1 MRQAPL
7 RPRWELSLAQPS
19 HFQAAARPDLRDRIA
34 PGNPDAS
41 MLLARMASRHP
52 VLQMPPLGSRI
63 VDAEAVALLRRWIAE
78 DTASPRTRAPPRAD
92 QPEAS

>member
-1 MRQAPL
+1 MPN
-7 RPRWELSLAQPS
+7 
-19 HFQAAARPDLRDRIA
+19 AAADPASRPDLRDRIA

-41 MLLARMASRHP
+41 MLLARMDSRHP

-78 DTASPRTRAPPRAD
+78 GTSPTPLTRNAH
-92 QPEAS
+92 